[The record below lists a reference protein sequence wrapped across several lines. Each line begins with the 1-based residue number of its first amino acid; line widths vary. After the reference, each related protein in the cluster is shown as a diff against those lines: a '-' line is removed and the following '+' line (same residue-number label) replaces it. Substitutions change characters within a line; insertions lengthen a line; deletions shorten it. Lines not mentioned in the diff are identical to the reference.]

1 MSDER
6 MPPES
11 DANAEWRMNRTVV
24 RVTSLLIGLMAVVAL
39 GLWVLLEVLGR

>member
-6 MPPES
+6 KPAEW
-11 DANAEWRMNRTVV
+11 DANREWRLNRNVV
-24 RVTSLLIGLMAVVAL
+24 RLTSLLIGLMAVVAL